1 MSLTLHKNEG
11 MAGPGLWIPA
21 ASSHSSS
28 NMSNLC
34 CQRAAETKTQL
45 VISSILKGEITII
58 TEIDNFA
65 GFDQEGGTIHSLVL
79 ICFREKSIL
88 LLASDK
94 YERETEEI
102 N

>member
-1 MSLTLHKNEG
+1 

-21 ASSHSSS
+21 ASLHSSS

-45 VISSILKGEITII
+45 VISSILKGEITI

-65 GFDQEGGTIHSLVL
+65 GFAQEGGTIHSLVL
-79 ICFREKSIL
+79 ICFRQKSIL